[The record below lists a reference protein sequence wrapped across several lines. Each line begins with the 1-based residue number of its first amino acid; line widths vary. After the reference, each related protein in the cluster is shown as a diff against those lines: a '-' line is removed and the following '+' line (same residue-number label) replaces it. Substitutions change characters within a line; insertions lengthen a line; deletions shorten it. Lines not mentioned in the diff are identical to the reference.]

1 MMHAL
6 ISKRVQKIPNIS
18 GYEDWVVAAI
28 SSIVALIHK
37 LFTKTSS
44 YLDDIL
50 IRHNRENRF
59 SYVESWAGG
68 IQQRNY
74 ASMGK

>member
-1 MMHAL
+1 
-6 ISKRVQKIPNIS
+6 
-18 GYEDWVVAAI
+18 VVAAI
-28 SSIVALIHK
+28 SSIVVIVLAVLAFLIAKRIIVALIHK

-44 YLDDIL
+44 DLDDIL

-68 IQQRNY
+68 IPQRNY